1 MCQRKVFS
9 MVAGQIFISKEQVYL
24 CCVFVHMG
32 SIMYQDATN
41 HGYPYIHT
49 YVYEGRQ
56 TKRICISI
64 QCSDSSTSSL
74 MISSAT
80 YYLFIRHHHHPQSNH
95 LSPATT
101 VLPRRFVL
109 DELVANANICMRWMD
124 AGQVESDRIS
134 RNVALLCIKQ
144 WLREKWSASEL
155 LLYAMATMYVYL

>member
-1 MCQRKVFS
+1 MCLYIWEVLCIR
-9 MVAGQIFISKEQVYL
+9 MPPTTDIHIS
-24 CCVFVHMG
+24 
-32 SIMYQDATN
+32 
-41 HGYPYIHT
+41 IHIHSYT

-109 DELVANANICMRWMD
+109 DELIANANICMRWMD

-134 RNVALLCIKQ
+134 RNVALLCIKR

-155 LLYAMATMYVYL
+155 LLCYGNNVCIFIIFSKSF